1 MPEDM
6 KAILWKSADKLRS
19 QAKQPE
25 IGAMIDA
32 AMDARENP
40 SLRGKLDKR
49 FGRAQLNR
57 GVLGELIDLFSTV
70 GLGEKHNGSDLLGEV
85 YEYFRTVYFGRRQK
99 GRTVLYTGPYGQ
111 DACCG
116 FGADFRACL

>member
-1 MPEDM
+1 
-6 KAILWKSADKLRS
+6 
-19 QAKQPE
+19 
-25 IGAMIDA
+25 MIDA
-32 AMDARENP
+32 AMDAIERENP

-85 YEYFRTVYFGRRQK
+85 YEYFLGQFASAEGKKGGKFYTPAHIDAGRDNLRP
-99 GRTVLYTGPYGQ
+99 RDVTIRFLACSPVLG
-111 DACCG
+111 
-116 FGADFRACL
+116 